1 VRYST
6 TSRPRYECVTHLQP
20 GEARTCP
27 GMCAAVLDAADGEQV
42 LRALTPAGI
51 ELSLTAAGDTERERA
66 RLDAHWREGLE
77 RAGYDSR

>member
-1 VRYST
+1 
-6 TSRPRYECVTHLQP
+6 
-20 GEARTCP
+20 
-27 GMCAAVLDAADGEQV
+27 MCAAVLDAADGEQV